1 MRPCALI
8 SHDALSIA
16 IIDSRICKTW
26 PPWSPSP
33 RPKPWGKL
41 FLEGSVRTE
50 LPITE
55 SRRIRQNL
63 PQFPTP
69 SIKLPC
75 KEIWFKKVFFLSRSR
90 TSMKLGRSIEHLHTK
105 NIAVQRKRKLT
116 NITNSAFPNLFRNRS

>member
-1 MRPCALI
+1 MMHCPLQSLI
-8 SHDALSIA
+8 LGSA
-16 IIDSRICKTW
+16 KPG
-26 PPWSPSP
+26 PPGLQAPVP
-33 RPKPWGKL
+33 NVGIQQDLPWGKL